1 MTLRAVTMNVD
12 KLDRMVAREVTEPL
26 GISNEM

>member
-1 MTLRAVTMNVD
+1 MTLRAVTMNAD

-26 GISNEM
+26 CISNEM